1 MGGSGGVGGLGEGGA
16 GVGGVGE
23 GGAGVGGVGGLGEGG
38 SSIDESESDESESN
52 ESESNG
58 LNNKMSGLAANCY
71 DINKPVTLN
80 DQYTKNI
87 ACKNVPPPANNRMRV
102 NYYNSGGVNSRL
114 AYPHTP
120 M

>member
-1 MGGSGGVGGLGEGGA
+1 MAKNKDFSLTTWLGILILLSCIIYYHLTKNESNGSK
-16 GVGGVGE
+16 
-23 GGAGVGGVGGLGEGG
+23 
-38 SSIDESESDESESN
+38 SDESESN

-102 NYYNSGGVNSRL
+102 NYYNSGE
-114 AYPHTP
+114 
-120 M
+120 